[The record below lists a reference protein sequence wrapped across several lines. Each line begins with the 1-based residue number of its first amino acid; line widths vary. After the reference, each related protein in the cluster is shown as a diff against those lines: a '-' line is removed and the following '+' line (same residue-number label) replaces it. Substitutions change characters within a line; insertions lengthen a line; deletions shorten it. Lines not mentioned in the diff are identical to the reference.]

1 MDCTGTIPT
10 QHAQWRLMNNERWS
24 NVVIEPRDIDPREW
38 YRAFETLMASCWG
51 TPEEAPVQ
59 DPVSPSSLYNLLA
72 ELGSDDEEDQG
83 RWRSSMGGC
92 SREARVKVRPPPNA
106 VWDPSLLVE
115 RHEFI
120 CNLGVFFGFPFRYQR
135 WHMGTLSYWGECML
149 LEDKP
154 LVSPSAPVA

>member
-1 MDCTGTIPT
+1 MAIDEQRTVVECGHRAPG
-10 QHAQWRLMNNERWS
+10 QRSER
-24 NVVIEPRDIDPREW
+24 VVPCLRNA
-38 YRAFETLMASCWG
+38 YGKLWG

-59 DPVSPSSLYNLLA
+59 DPVSPSSLYNVLA

-115 RHEFI
+115 RHDFI

-135 WHMGTLSYWGECML
+135 
-149 LEDKP
+149 
-154 LVSPSAPVA
+154 